1 MKILFVITGMGMGGA
16 ENQVA
21 LLVDKLSLLGH
32 DVQLVSL
39 IGSSIVTP
47 KVNIP
52 VHLLKLGKD
61 PFSIFTTA
69 KKLRAIVNT
78 FKPDVVHS
86 HMIHA
91 NLMCRLVKPV
101 CKMEKLICTA
111 HSTQEGGRILSFLYR
126 ITNPLCD
133 VFTNVSKLAVKE
145 FERNKVVKKN
155 TMLCVYNGI
164 DLDKFA
170 YSESDRKKLRNEL
183 ELGDLKTFIAV
194 GRFNPEKNYPLLIK
208 SFHRVQQRYPNTS
221 LIIVGDGPDRGTI
234 LELISTLNLKSKVKL
249 LGVRRDVPSLLS
261 ASDFFVL
268 SSKWEGFGLVVAEAM
283 SCKINVLA
291 TDCGGVAEV
300 LGGNGTL
307 IDVNDEIQ
315 MESGM
320 KRLLEVDEVAL
331 KEDREKAYFFIS
343 QHFSINKQIE
353 RWLAIYRQ

>member
-1 MKILFVITGMGMGGA
+1 MKILFVITGLGMGGA

-21 LLVDKLSLLGH
+21 LLVDKLNLLGH
-32 DVQLVSL
+32 DVELVSL

-47 KVNIP
+47 RVDIP

-61 PFSIFTTA
+61 PFSIIVTA
-69 KKLRAIVNT
+69 KKLRSIVNT

-91 NLMCRLVKPV
+91 NLMCRLIRPL
-101 CKMEKLICTA
+101 CKIEKLICTA
-111 HSTQEGGRILSFLYR
+111 HSTQEGGRVLSFLYR

-133 VFTNVSKLAVKE
+133 VFTNVSKLAVQE
-145 FERNKVVKKN
+145 FERKKVVKKN

-164 DLDKFA
+164 DLDKFS
-170 YSESDRKKLRNEL
+170 YSESERKRLRNEL
-183 ELGDLKTFIAV
+183 QLGDLKVFIAV

-208 SFHRVQQRYPNTS
+208 SFYRIHQCHSNTR
-221 LIIVGDGPDRGTI
+221 LIIVGDGPERESI
-234 LELISTLNLKSKVKL
+234 LALIGTLNLKGKVKL
-249 LGVRRDVPSLLS
+249 LGVRSDVPSLLS

-283 SCKINVLA
+283 ACKRNVIA

-307 IDVNDEIQ
+307 IRVDDEMQ

-320 KRLLEVDEVAL
+320 KRLLEADKAIL
-331 KEDREKAYFFIS
+331 KEDTDEAYSFIS
-343 QHFSINKQIE
+343 QNFSINKQIE
-353 RWLAIYRQ
+353 CWLAIYRQ